1 MRKYMNKLIAA
12 FTANY
17 PTTTR
22 ATTARV
28 ENGIF
33 YSYTTPIAV
42 KHEGHY
48 YLTLDKFSK
57 TTSVQ
62 QNTLL
67 RELPGDLVSVVPQSQ
82 IAEIVKYY
90 TI

>member
-1 MRKYMNKLIAA
+1 MSNVFEQALE
-12 FTANY
+12 TAMERTSAWVKAY
-17 PTTTR
+17 
-22 ATTARV
+22 
-28 ENGIF
+28 ESMGIF

-42 KHEGHY
+42 KHEGRY

-67 RELPGDLVSVVPQSQ
+67 RELPGNLVSVVPQSQ

-90 TI
+90 AM

>member
-1 MRKYMNKLIAA
+1 MNNLIAA

-17 PTTTR
+17 STT
-22 ATTARV
+22 AKAATARV

-42 KHEGHY
+42 KHEGRY
-48 YLTLDKFSK
+48 YLTLDKFST

-90 TI
+90 TM